1 MPEVEVVWPL
11 APAVDRARRC
21 EAGLPRP
28 HQHLAI
34 ECVQKPKMLEFGEDD
49 QRRGLGNNHS
59 ISFGAAGYHI
69 AWVNIGVNYS
79 WAARSILIIVPLS
92 TIIGP

>member
-11 APAVDRARRC
+11 APPVDRARRC

-49 QRRGLGNNHS
+49 QRPS
-59 ISFGAAGYHI
+59 
-69 AWVNIGVNYS
+69 
-79 WAARSILIIVPLS
+79 VPIMVRHFFPTKLD
-92 TIIGP
+92 